1 MHGYIG
7 SPQHSIEGQDHLQN
21 RRPSDDI
28 PAVETADGASPEH
41 SGEHWQWPH
50 HSHNEDN
57 GQELETREQHG
68 HLNSQL
74 DAIDI
79 HKN

>member
-1 MHGYIG
+1 MQGYIG
-7 SPQHSIEGQDHLQN
+7 SPQHSIESQDHFNMRQKA
-21 RRPSDDI
+21 DDI
-28 PAVETADGASPEH
+28 PVVETADGASLGH
-41 SGEHWQWPH
+41 SGEHWRWPH

-57 GQELETREQHG
+57 GQQFETREQHG
-68 HLNSQL
+68 HLNNQL